1 MVGLGNFSNGSYN
14 GANSNDDMDI
24 GDHDMPYNTEPS
36 GNGFGWRFETRLPS
50 STDAE
55 FEDEVN
61 EVASGDDPDE
71 AFDDPDEAVDNPDEA
86 FDDTDVDLDFDY
98 EDTISADDLLEMAK
112 EKIRELRKGK
122 NDLRKE
128 NNILGEGE
136 NDLRKENNELNKEK
150 AKLEGEPDDKDARF
164 DFFIKVY
171 SKDPEIASL
180 LKQYDMKYVPAPD
193 PASR

>member
-1 MVGLGNFSNGSYN
+1 MAGLGNFSNGSYN
-14 GANSNDDMDI
+14 GANSNDNMDI
-24 GDHDMPYNTEPS
+24 GDHGMPYYTEPS

-55 FEDEVN
+55 FEDEVD

-71 AFDDPDEAVDNPDEA
+71 AFDDP
-86 FDDTDVDLDFDY
+86 DVDLDFDY

-112 EKIRELRKGK
+112 EKIRELRKRK

-136 NDLRKENNELNKEK
+136 NDLRKENN
-150 AKLEGEPDDKDARF
+150 
-164 DFFIKVY
+164 
-171 SKDPEIASL
+171 
-180 LKQYDMKYVPAPD
+180 
-193 PASR
+193 

>member
-1 MVGLGNFSNGSYN
+1 MAGLGNFSNGSYN
-14 GANSNDDMDI
+14 GANSNDNMDI
-24 GDHDMPYNTEPS
+24 GDHGMPYYTEPS

-55 FEDEVN
+55 FEDEVD

-71 AFDDPDEAVDNPDEA
+71 AFDDPDEA

-136 NDLRKENNELNKEK
+136 NDLRKENN
-150 AKLEGEPDDKDARF
+150 
-164 DFFIKVY
+164 
-171 SKDPEIASL
+171 
-180 LKQYDMKYVPAPD
+180 
-193 PASR
+193 

>member
-1 MVGLGNFSNGSYN
+1 MAGLGNFSNGSYN
-14 GANSNDDMDI
+14 GANSNDNMDI
-24 GDHDMPYNTEPS
+24 GDHGMPYYTEPS

-55 FEDEVN
+55 FEDEVD

-136 NDLRKENNELNKEK
+136 NDLRKENN
-150 AKLEGEPDDKDARF
+150 
-164 DFFIKVY
+164 
-171 SKDPEIASL
+171 
-180 LKQYDMKYVPAPD
+180 
-193 PASR
+193 

>member
-1 MVGLGNFSNGSYN
+1 MAGLGNFSNGSYN
-14 GANSNDDMDI
+14 GANSNNNMDI
-24 GDHDMPYNTEPS
+24 GDHGMPYYTEPS

-55 FEDEVN
+55 FEDEVD

-86 FDDTDVDLDFDY
+86 FDDPDEAVDNPDEAFNDTDVDLDFDY

-136 NDLRKENNELNKEK
+136 NDLRKENN
-150 AKLEGEPDDKDARF
+150 
-164 DFFIKVY
+164 
-171 SKDPEIASL
+171 
-180 LKQYDMKYVPAPD
+180 
-193 PASR
+193 